1 MKLRQK
7 LFAAI
12 LAVMVVVFLMLAL
25 ASFQSALEAQE
36 VKRDYV
42 QRLENVAVA
51 YFREAVL
58 SDSVGRWTGLA
69 ARLKALDMPGDW
81 TVRHGGRVV
90 LKVYERDTSWQD
102 LLAGEWPYSIWY
114 TLRPGSPGQRLDNRV
129 KVAAVRLF
137 RRDEKSRSKTRW
149 SDLASELRK
158 LRGAHSWTVK
168 RGTEVILHV
177 ESSHGGETALAS
189 EGEFVLARTPRA
201 AGVQLFRWL
210 PGIFWAMT
218 AGTAFLMLVIYGL
231 LLRLVLR
238 PVDNLVAASR
248 GLSKGVRPP
257 KVTGESRTDEMGEL
271 IRAFNSMAEEVVTG
285 RDALRELVEKATAD
299 YRRAHEQLVIEQRL
313 SATGKLA
320 AGVAHEISNPLG
332 GMINAARAI
341 EKEEGLSERA
351 REYVGLINDGLAR
364 VRDIV
369 ERMRTFVRP
378 KPAVGPVDVAE
389 AVKGAISFARHRVKD
404 EGVELEEDYPDSLL
418 RTVGDAGELQQ
429 VFLNLIMNA
438 LDAVKESETKRVRV
452 RVVGEESNVVAE
464 IADTGAGM
472 TPEQLANAFDLFYST
487 KDISAEGE
495 GGTGLGLAIAHKIVT
510 DHGGEIELESS
521 PGKGTVAR
529 VRLPAE
535 GERE

>member
-1 MKLRQK
+1 
-7 LFAAI
+7 
-12 LAVMVVVFLMLAL
+12 
-25 ASFQSALEAQE
+25 
-36 VKRDYV
+36 
-42 QRLENVAVA
+42 
-51 YFREAVL
+51 
-58 SDSVGRWTGLA
+58 
-69 ARLKALDMPGDW
+69 
-81 TVRHGGRVV
+81 
-90 LKVYERDTSWQD
+90 
-102 LLAGEWPYSIWY
+102 
-114 TLRPGSPGQRLDNRV
+114 
-129 KVAAVRLF
+129 
-137 RRDEKSRSKTRW
+137 
-149 SDLASELRK
+149 DLASELRK

-177 ESSHGGETALAS
+177 ESSPGGETALAS
-189 EGEFVLARTPRA
+189 EGEFVLAHTPRA

-210 PGIFWAMT
+210 PGICWAMT

-389 AVKGAISFARHRVKD
+389 AVKGALSFARHRVKD
-404 EGVELEEDYPDSLL
+404 EGVELDEDYPTDPAAAA

-429 VFLNLIMNA
+429 VFLNLVMNA
-438 LDAVKESETKRVRV
+438 LDAVKESDTKRVRV
-452 RVVGEESNVVAE
+452 RVACEEGRVVAE
-464 IADTGAGM
+464 IADTGSGM
-472 TPEQLANAFDLFYST
+472 TPERLANAFDLFYST
-487 KDISAEGE
+487 KDMSAEGE

-521 PGKGTVAR
+521 PGEGTVAR
-529 VRLPAE
+529 VRLPVE

>member
-12 LAVMVVVFLMLAL
+12 LAVMAVVFLLLAL
-25 ASFQSALEAQE
+25 VSFMHALEAHRTQRDLQRRLDAMAAHAFAAAARCGEEYFTRLADEANALDPSHLWVAVRAGSKFDDKLLVE
-36 VKRDYV
+36 VARHEGYALFRSRRPAYV
-42 QRLENVAVA
+42 Q
-51 YFREAVL
+51 
-58 SDSVGRWTGLA
+58 SV
-69 ARLKALDMPGDW
+69 
-81 TVRHGGRVV
+81 
-90 LKVYERDTSWQD
+90 
-102 LLAGEWPYSIWY
+102 
-114 TLRPGSPGQRLDNRV
+114 
-129 KVAAVRLF
+129 
-137 RRDEKSRSKTRW
+137 
-149 SDLASELRK
+149 
-158 LRGAHSWTVK
+158 
-168 RGTEVILHV
+168 
-177 ESSHGGETALAS
+177 
-189 EGEFVLARTPRA
+189 
-201 AGVQLFRWL
+201 RWL
-210 PGIFWAMT
+210 SGIFWAT
-218 AGTAFLMLVIYGL
+218 AAGTALLMLTVYGL

-285 RDALRELVEKATAD
+285 RNALQELVEKATAD

-341 EKEEGLSERA
+341 EKEDGLSERA

-389 AVKGAISFARHRVKD
+389 AVKGALSFARHRVKD
-404 EGVELEEDYPDSLL
+404 EGVELDEDYPTAPSAPA

-429 VFLNLIMNA
+429 VFLNLVMNA

-452 RVVGEESNVVAE
+452 RVVREETGVVAE
-464 IADTGAGM
+464 IADTGVGM
-472 TPEQLANAFDLFYST
+472 DEERLANAFDLFYST
-487 KDISAEGE
+487 KDMAAEGE

-521 PGKGTVAR
+521 PGEGTVAR
-529 VRLPAE
+529 VRLPEE

>member
-25 ASFQSALEAQE
+25 ASFLQALEAQRVRRE
-36 VKRDYV
+36 VEG
-42 QRLENVAVA
+42 QLEQVAVRA
-51 YFREAVL
+51 FRKAASSEAE
-58 SDSVGRWTGLA
+58 DRW
-69 ARLKALDMPGDW
+69 
-81 TVRHGGRVV
+81 
-90 LKVYERDTSWQD
+90 D
-102 LLAGEWPYSIWY
+102 LLVEELNALELVREWDVVHGDRSAFGIL
-114 TLRPGSPGQRLDNRV
+114 TD
-129 KVAAVRLF
+129 
-137 RRDEKSRSKTRW
+137 SRATGVGVE
-149 SDLASELRK
+149 LAR
-158 LRGAHSWTVK
+158 
-168 RGTEVILHV
+168 
-177 ESSHGGETALAS
+177 
-189 EGEFVLARTPRA
+189 EGEYVLWCVRGPV
-201 AGVQLFRWL
+201 GLEPLRWL
-210 PGIFWAMT
+210 SGVFWAVA

-238 PVDNLVAASR
+238 PVENLVAASR
-248 GLSKGVRPP
+248 ALSKGVRPA

-271 IRAFNSMAEEVVTG
+271 IRAFNSMAEEVMTG

-299 YRRAHEQLVIEQRL
+299 YRRAHERLVLEQRL

-389 AVKGAISFARHRVKD
+389 AVKGALSFARHRVKD
-404 EGVELEEDYPDSLL
+404 ELVELEEDYPSEAAAPA

-429 VFLNLIMNA
+429 VFLNLVMNA
-438 LDAVKESETKRVRV
+438 LDAVKGCETKRVRV
-452 RVVGEESNVVAE
+452 RVVREEPNVVAE
-464 IADTGAGM
+464 IADTGVGMDEERLAG
-472 TPEQLANAFDLFYST
+472 AFDLFYST
-487 KDISAEGE
+487 KDMSAEGE

-521 PGKGTVAR
+521 PGEGTVAR
-529 VRLPAE
+529 VKLPPAH
-535 GERE
+535 